1 MFVDLSILC
10 IGVKTNRQEEYFP
23 LIITGKKLDLFVSG
37 LRDKL
42 LQDFW
47 SSIPEGPQKD
57 AIRSRLE
64 VNIIS
69 ALKKMG

>member
-1 MFVDLSILC
+1 MSFDLSILC
-10 IGVKTNRQEEYFP
+10 SGVKTKRQDEYFP
-23 LIITGKKLDLFVSG
+23 LIITGEKLDRFVSE

-47 SSIPEGPQKD
+47 SSIPDGPQKN

>member
-1 MFVDLSILC
+1 M
-10 IGVKTNRQEEYFP
+10 KTKHQDEYFP
-23 LIITGKKLDLFVSG
+23 LIITGEKLDRFVSE

-42 LQDFW
+42 MEEFW
-47 SSIPEGPQKD
+47 ASIVEGPRKD

-69 ALKKMG
+69 ALKKIG